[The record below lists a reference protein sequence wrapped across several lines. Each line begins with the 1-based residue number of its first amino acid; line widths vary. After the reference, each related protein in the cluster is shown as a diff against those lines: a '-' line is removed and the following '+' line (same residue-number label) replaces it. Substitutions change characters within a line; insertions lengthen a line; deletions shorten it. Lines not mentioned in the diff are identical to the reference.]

1 MAANPTGAD
10 ARTMRTALAVPL
22 TMLAAQVLLIA
33 GLAVTA
39 GLDGSG
45 LGPAGWAV
53 GLASAGVMSLAL
65 ARGRSY
71 WATYRLGPADWVT
84 LTRAAFTVGVA
95 ALVADSFTDSVP
107 VALLVSLAALAL
119 VLDAVDGRIARR
131 TGTTSALGGQMDGEV
146 DAFLI
151 LVLSVY
157 VARSAGAWV
166 LAIGAARY
174 AFLAAGYVLPW
185 LRAPLPP
192 RYWRKVV
199 CAAQGIVLTIA
210 AAQVLPS
217 ALVDVALAV
226 ALVLLAESF
235 GRDVW
240 WAWSHRD
247 GEAAGAE
254 TGAGP
259 ALLDGQSSDPPPPGP
274 VSEPEDGP
282 PPAGRGPGRGR
293 IRAVI
298 ATVLTILS
306 FLLVWAVLVFPDQP
320 EFFKA
325 GAFLRVPLEG
335 LVVVAIAIFLPVNGR
350 RILAVLTGLAL
361 ALVVVLKVVNYE
373 IFSLFSRAF
382 EPLGD
387 IGQFGN
393 ALETLRLEQG
403 ASQAR
408 LIEIGAVA
416 GVVAAIVLL
425 PLAMLRVTRV
435 AADHRQRALRVLG
448 ALGGV
453 WLVLGVLGTT
463 LVSHTPIA
471 STISAGVIVDTAK
484 VVRAEVH
491 DEGVFAKEIKHDT
504 FRDTPTDQLL
514 TALRGKDVLL
524 VFAESFGRVAIEE
537 SSFAPEVDE
546 ALTEGDKRL
555 ASAGFHSRSGFLISP
570 TFGGG
575 SWLAHSSLNAGLWV
589 HNLRRYAQL
598 LPERRFTLASAFNR
612 AGWRT
617 VDEDVSN
624 DRPWPEGKA
633 FYHWDK
639 IYNRNQVGYK
649 GPTFSY
655 ASMPDQYIYSALQR
669 LELGKTHRRPLFAEI
684 DTVSSHQPWNRI
696 PVEIPW
702 NKVGNGSIY
711 NHLPNHYERES
722 FLSFWDNA
730 AKVQSGYSRSI
741 VYTIKSLTNYIQ
753 HYGKKNLVVI
763 ELGDHQPRNPVTGEQ
778 AGHQVPISII
788 AHDPKVLKAIEGWGW
803 NPGLRPR
810 KDAPVWPMSG
820 FRNRFFRA
828 FDSNPAAP

>member
-1 MAANPTGAD
+1 
-10 ARTMRTALAVPL
+10 MRTAFTVPL

-53 GLASAGVMSLAL
+53 GLASAGVMSLGL

-71 WATYRLGPADWVT
+71 WGTDRLGAADWVT
-84 LTRAAFTVGVA
+84 LTRAALTVGVA
-95 ALVADSFTDSVP
+95 ALVADSFAESVP
-107 VALLVSLAALAL
+107 VALLVTLASIALA
-119 VLDAVDGRIARR
+119 LDAVDGQVARR

-157 VARSAGAWV
+157 VADFAGAWV

-174 AFLAAGYVLPW
+174 AFLAAGYALPW
-185 LRAPLPP
+185 LREPLPA

-199 CAAQGIVLTIA
+199 CAAQGVVLTIA

-217 ALVDVALAV
+217 AVADAALGV

-240 WAWSHRD
+240 WSWSHRG

-254 TGAGP
+254 TVAGP
-259 ALLDGQSSDPPPPGP
+259 ALLDGQSSDPPPTDPGP
-274 VSEPEDGP
+274 EPDGP
-282 PPAGRGPGRGR
+282 PAGGGPWRGR
-293 IRAVI
+293 IRAAI
-298 ATVLTILS
+298 ATVLTISS
-306 FLLVWAVLVFPDQP
+306 FLLVWAVLVAPDQP
-320 EFFKA
+320 TFLKA

-335 LVVVAIAIFLPVNGR
+335 LVVVLIAIFLPVNGR

-361 ALVVVLKVVNYE
+361 ALVVVLKVINYE

-393 ALETLRLEQG
+393 ALETLHLEQG
-403 ASQAR
+403 DSQAR

-435 AADHRQRALRVLG
+435 AADHRHRALRVIG
-448 ALGGV
+448 ALAGV

-463 LVSHTPIA
+463 LVSRTPIA
-471 STISAGVIVDTAK
+471 STISAGVIFDTAK

-491 DEGVFAKEIKHDT
+491 DEGVFAKEIKHDA
-504 FRDTPTDQLL
+504 FRSTPTNQLL

-524 VFAESFGRVAIEE
+524 VFDESFGRVAIEE
-537 SSFAPEVDE
+537 SSVAPEVNK
-546 ALTEGDKRL
+546 ALAEGDKRL
-555 ASAGFHSRSGFLISP
+555 ASAGFHSRSGFLISS

-575 SWLAHSSLNAGLWV
+575 SWLAHSSLQAGLWV

-624 DRPWPEGKA
+624 NRPWPEGKA

-655 ASMPDQYIYSALQR
+655 AAMPDQYIYSALQR
-669 LELGKTHRRPLFAEI
+669 LELGKTHRQPLFAEI

-696 PVEIPW
+696 PEEIPW
-702 NKVGNGSIY
+702 DKVGNGSIF
-711 NHLPNHYERES
+711 NHLSNHYERES
-722 FLSFWDNA
+722 FLSFWDNP
-730 AKVQSGYSRSI
+730 AKVQAGYGKTI
-741 VYTIKSLTNYIQ
+741 VYSLNSLTKFIQ

-788 AHDPKVLKAIEGWGW
+788 SHDPKVLKAIEGWGW
-803 NPGLRPR
+803 NPGLKPR

-828 FDSNPAAP
+828 FDSNPAGR

>member
-1 MAANPTGAD
+1 MADSSGTD
-10 ARTMRTALAVPL
+10 ARTIRTGFTAPFTL
-22 TMLAAQVLLIA
+22 LAAQLLLIT
-33 GLAVTA
+33 GLAMTA
-39 GLDGSG
+39 GLDDTG

-53 GLASAGVMSLAL
+53 GVSGGVMSLAL
-65 ARGRSY
+65 ARGVYY
-71 WATYRLGPADWVT
+71 WSADRLGPADWVT
-84 LTRAAFTVGVA
+84 LTRAALVVGVA
-95 ALVADSFTDSVP
+95 ALVADSFAESVP
-107 VALLVSLAALAL
+107 VGLLVTLASIAL

-131 TGTTSALGGQMDGEV
+131 TGTASALGERMDGEV

-174 AFLAAGYVLPW
+174 AFLVAGYALPW
-185 LRAPLPP
+185 LREPLPA

-199 CAAQGIVLTIA
+199 CATQGIVLTVA
-210 AAQVLPS
+210 AAHVLPS
-217 ALVDVALAV
+217 TLTDALLAA

-240 WAWSHRD
+240 WSWSHRD
-247 GEAAGAE
+247 RETAGAE
-254 TGAGP
+254 ADARP
-259 ALLDGQSSDPPPPGP
+259 ALLNGQSSDPPPPDPGQ
-274 VSEPEDGP
+274 EPEDGP
-282 PPAGRGPGRGR
+282 PSGRGPWRGR

-298 ATVLTILS
+298 ATVLTVLS
-306 FLLVWAVLVFPDQP
+306 FLLVWAVLVAPDQP
-320 EFFKA
+320 VFLKA

-335 LVVVAIAIFLPVNGR
+335 LVVVLIAIFLPVTGR
-350 RILAVLTGLAL
+350 RILAVLVGLAL
-361 ALVVVLKVVNYE
+361 ALVVVLKVINYE

-425 PLAMLRVTRV
+425 PLAMLRITRV
-435 AADHRQRALRVLG
+435 AADHRQPALRVIG
-448 ALGGV
+448 ALAGV

-463 LVSHTPIA
+463 LVSRTPVA
-471 STISAGVIVDTAK
+471 STISAGVIFDTAK

-491 DEGVFAKEIKHDT
+491 DEGVFAKEIKHDE
-504 FRDTPTDQLL
+504 FRDTPTNQLL

-524 VFAESFGRVAIEE
+524 VFAESFGKVAIEE
-537 SSFAPEVDE
+537 SSIAPEVDE
-546 ALTEGDKRL
+546 ALAEGDKRL
-555 ASAGFHSRSGFLISP
+555 ASAGFHSRSGFLISS

-575 SWLAHSSLNAGLWV
+575 SWLAHSTLQSGLWV

-598 LPERRFTLASAFNR
+598 TPERRLTLASAFNR

-624 DRPWPEGKA
+624 NRPWPEGKH

-655 ASMPDQYIYSALQR
+655 AAMPDQYIYSALQR

-696 PVEIPW
+696 PEEIPW
-702 NKVGNGSIY
+702 DKVGDGSIY
-711 NHLPNHYERES
+711 DHLSNHYEPES
-722 FLSFWDNA
+722 FLSFWDNPE
-730 AKVQSGYSRSI
+730 KVQAGYGKTI
-741 VYTIKSLTNYIQ
+741 VYTVNTLTKFIQ

-763 ELGDHQPRNPVTGEQ
+763 ELGDHQPREPVTGEQ

-788 AHDPKVLKAIEGWGW
+788 SHDPKVLKAIEGWGW
-803 NPGLRPR
+803 NPGLKPR
-810 KDAPVWPMSG
+810 KEAPVWAMSS
-820 FRNRFFRA
+820 FRNKFFEA
-828 FDSNPAAP
+828 FDSNPASR

>member
-1 MAANPTGAD
+1 
-10 ARTMRTALAVPL
+10 MRAVLVAPLAL
-22 TMLAAQVLLIA
+22 LAAQALLIA
-33 GLAVTA
+33 AIAITPSLG
-39 GLDGSG
+39 DNG

-53 GLASAGVMSLAL
+53 GLACGGAMALAL
-65 ARGRSY
+65 ARGR
-71 WATYRLGPADWVT
+71 TYRGSDRLGPADRVT
-84 LTRAAFTVGVA
+84 LARATLTVGIA
-95 ALVADSFTDSVP
+95 ALVADSFAESVP
-107 VALLVSLAALAL
+107 VALLVSLAAVALA
-119 VLDAVDGRIARR
+119 LDAVDGWVARR
-131 TGTTSALGGQMDGEV
+131 TGTASELGGHLDAEV

-174 AFLAAGYVLPW
+174 AFLAAGYLLPW

-192 RYWRKVV
+192 RHWRKVV
-199 CAAQGIVLTIA
+199 CATQGIVLTIVA
-210 AAQVLPS
+210 AGVLPATVADA
-217 ALVDVALAV
+217 ALGV

-240 WAWSHRD
+240 WSWSHRQE
-247 GEAAGAE
+247 EAPRSQTTADPPRADDQ
-254 TGAGP
+254 P
-259 ALLDGQSSDPPPPGP
+259 PDPPPA
-274 VSEPEDGP
+274 D
-282 PPAGRGPGRGR
+282 RGSTSPGRR
-293 IRAVI
+293 RARAVI
-298 ATVLTILS
+298 SVVLTTLS
-306 FLLVWAVLVFPDQP
+306 FLLVWAVLVLPDEP
-320 EFFKA
+320 AHFGSA
-325 GAFLRVPLEG
+325 ALIRVPIEG
-335 LVVVAIAIFLPVNGR
+335 LVLIAVAIYLPVTGR
-350 RILAVLTGLAL
+350 RVLAVLTGLAL
-361 ALVVVLKVVNYE
+361 TLVVLLKVINYE
-373 IFSLFSRAF
+373 IFQLFDRGF

-387 IGQFGN
+387 IGQLGN
-393 ALETLRLEQG
+393 AIETLRLESG

-408 LIEIGAVA
+408 LIEIGAVV
-416 GVVAAIVLL
+416 GVVAALVLL

-435 AADHRQRALRVLG
+435 AAENRRRALRAVGALAVVWAVCGVLG
-448 ALGGV
+448 AQ
-453 WLVLGVLGTT
+453 

-471 STISAGVIVDTAK
+471 SAVSAGLLFDQGRTIRD
-484 VVRAEVH
+484 EVE
-491 DEGVFAKEIKHDT
+491 DEGVFAKEIKHDD
-504 FRDTPTDQLL
+504 FRDTPTSSLL
-514 TALRGKDVLL
+514 GALRGKDVLL
-524 VFAESFGRVAIEE
+524 VFAESFGRVALEE
-537 SSFAPEVDE
+537 SSFAPEVNE
-546 ALTEGDKRL
+546 ALAEGDRRL

-617 VDEDVSN
+617 VDDVPSN

-633 FYHWDK
+633 FYRWDK
-639 IYNRNQVGYK
+639 LYDRDQVGYR

-669 LELGKTHRRPLFAEI
+669 LELGKTHRRPLFAEV

-696 PVEIPW
+696 PEEIPW
-702 NKVGNGSIY
+702 DKVGNGSIY
-711 NHLPNHYERES
+711 NHLPDHYEGGS
-722 FLSFWDNA
+722 FLSYWADA
-730 AKVQSGYSRSI
+730 SRVQANYGRSI
-741 VYTIKSLTNYIQ
+741 VYTINTLTKFIQ

-788 AHDPKVLKAIEGWGW
+788 SHDPKVLKRIEGWGW
-803 NPGLRPR
+803 NPGLRPH

-828 FDSNPAAP
+828 FDSKPAGN

>member
-1 MAANPTGAD
+1 
-10 ARTMRTALAVPL
+10 MRTAFTVPL

-33 GLAVTA
+33 GLAATA

-53 GLASAGVMSLAL
+53 GLASAGVMSLGL

-71 WATYRLGPADWVT
+71 WGTDRLGAADWVT
-84 LTRAAFTVGVA
+84 LARAALVVGVA
-95 ALVADSFTDSVP
+95 ALVADSFAESVP
-107 VALLVSLAALAL
+107 VALLVTLASIAL
-119 VLDAVDGRIARR
+119 VLDAVDGQIARR

-166 LAIGAARY
+166 LAIGFMRY
-174 AFLAAGYVLPW
+174 AFLAGGYALPW
-185 LRAPLPP
+185 LREPLPP

-199 CAAQGIVLTIA
+199 CAAQGIVLTVA

-217 ALVDVALAV
+217 TVADAALGV

-240 WAWSHRD
+240 WSWSHRA
-247 GEAAGAE
+247 GAAAGAE
-254 TGAGP
+254 TDAGP
-259 ALLDGQSSDPPPPGP
+259 ALLDGQSSDPPPSDPGP
-274 VSEPEDGP
+274 EPEDGRAP
-282 PPAGRGPGRGR
+282 GRGPWLGR

-298 ATVLTILS
+298 AAVLTILS
-306 FLLVWAVLVFPDQP
+306 FLLVWAVLVAPDQP
-320 EFFKA
+320 TFLKT

-335 LVVVAIAIFLPVNGR
+335 LVVVGIATFLPVTGR

-361 ALVVVLKVVNYE
+361 ALVVVLKVINYE

-416 GVVAAIVLL
+416 GVVAAVVLL

-435 AADHRQRALRVLG
+435 AADHRHRALRVIGGL
-448 ALGGV
+448 AGV

-463 LVSHTPIA
+463 LVSRTPVA
-471 STISAGVIVDTAK
+471 STISAGVIFDTAK

-491 DEGVFAKEIKHDT
+491 DVGVFGKEIKHDT
-504 FRDTPTDQLL
+504 FRATPTNQLL

-537 SSFAPEVDE
+537 SSIAPEVDK
-546 ALTEGDKRL
+546 ALAAGDKRL
-555 ASAGFHSRSGFLISP
+555 ASAGFHSRSGFLISS

-575 SWLAHSSLNAGLWV
+575 SWLAHSSLQAGLWV

-598 LPERRFTLASAFNR
+598 LPERRFTLAGAFNR

-624 DRPWPEGKA
+624 NRPWPEGKA

-655 ASMPDQYIYSALQR
+655 AAMPDQYIYSALQR
-669 LELGKTHRRPLFAEI
+669 LELAKTHRRPLFAEI

-696 PVEIPW
+696 PVELPW
-702 NKVGNGSIY
+702 DKVGNGSIY
-711 NHLPNHYERES
+711 KHLSNHYERES
-722 FLSFWDNA
+722 FLSFWDNPE
-730 AKVQSGYSRSI
+730 KVQAGYGKTI
-741 VYTIKSLTNYIQ
+741 VYTVNSLTKFIQ

-788 AHDPKVLKAIEGWGW
+788 SHDPKVLKAIEGWGW
-803 NPGLRPR
+803 NPGLKPR
-810 KDAPVWPMSG
+810 KEAPVWPMSG

-828 FDSNPAAP
+828 FDSNPAGR

>member
-1 MAANPTGAD
+1 
-10 ARTMRTALAVPL
+10 MRTVLIAPLAL
-22 TMLAAQVLLIA
+22 LAAQALLIA
-33 GLAVTA
+33 AIAVTPSL
-39 GLDGSG
+39 GDNG

-53 GLASAGVMSLAL
+53 GLACGGAMALAL
-65 ARGRSY
+65 ALGR
-71 WATYRLGPADWVT
+71 TYRGADRLGLADRVT
-84 LTRAAFTVGVA
+84 LARATLTVGIA
-95 ALVADSFTDSVP
+95 ALVADSFAEPVP

-119 VLDAVDGRIARR
+119 ALDAVDGWVARR
-131 TGTTSALGGQMDGEV
+131 TGTASELGGHLDAEV

-174 AFLAAGYVLPW
+174 AFLAAGYLLPW

-192 RYWRKVV
+192 RHWRKVV
-199 CAAQGIVLTIA
+199 CATQGIVLTIVA
-210 AAQVLPS
+210 AGVLPAAVADA
-217 ALVDVALAV
+217 ALGV

-240 WAWSHRD
+240 WSWSHR
-247 GEAAGAE
+247 EEE
-254 TGAGP
+254 TPRSQATADTP
-259 ALLDGQSSDPPPPGP
+259 RADDRPPDPPPADGGP
-274 VSEPEDGP
+274 AS
-282 PPAGRGPGRGR
+282 PGRGR
-293 IRAVI
+293 ARAVI
-298 ATVLTILS
+298 SVVLTTLA
-306 FLLVWAVLVFPDQP
+306 FLLVWAVLVLPDEP
-320 EFFKA
+320 AHFGSA
-325 GAFLRVPLEG
+325 ALIRVPIEG
-335 LVVVAIAIFLPVNGR
+335 LVLILVAIYLPVTGR

-361 ALVVVLKVVNYE
+361 ALVVLLKVINYE
-373 IFSLFSRAF
+373 IFQLFDRGF

-393 ALETLRLEQG
+393 AIETLRLESG

-408 LIEIGAVA
+408 LIEIGAVV
-416 GVVAAIVLL
+416 GVVAALVLL

-435 AADHRQRALRVLG
+435 AADNRRRALRAVGALAVVWVACGVLG
-448 ALGGV
+448 AQ
-453 WLVLGVLGTT
+453 

-471 STISAGVIVDTAK
+471 SAVSAGLLFDQGKTIRD
-484 VVRAEVH
+484 EVE
-491 DEGVFAKEIKHDT
+491 DEGVFAKEIKHDD
-504 FRDTPTDQLL
+504 FRDTPTSSLL
-514 TALRGKDVLL
+514 GALRGKDVLL
-524 VFAESFGRVAIEE
+524 VFAESFGRVALEE
-537 SSFAPEVDE
+537 SSFAPEVNE
-546 ALTEGDKRL
+546 ALAEGDRRL

-617 VDEDVSN
+617 VDDVPSN

-639 IYNRNQVGYK
+639 LYDRDQVGYR

-669 LELGKTHRRPLFAEI
+669 LELGKTHRRPLFAEV

-696 PVEIPW
+696 PEEIPW
-702 NKVGNGSIY
+702 DKVGDGSIY
-711 NHLPNHYERES
+711 NHLPDHYEGGS
-722 FLSFWDNA
+722 FLSYWADA
-730 AKVQSGYSRSI
+730 SRVQANYGRSI
-741 VYTIKSLTNYIQ
+741 VYTINTLTKFIQ

-788 AHDPKVLKAIEGWGW
+788 SHDPKVLERIEGWGW

-828 FDSNPAAP
+828 FDSKPAGN

>member
-1 MAANPTGAD
+1 MAADPTGTD
-10 ARTMRTALAVPL
+10 ARTLRTGLTVPL
-22 TMLAAQVLLIA
+22 PVLAAGVLLFA
-33 GLAVTA
+33 GLAATA
-39 GLDGSG
+39 ALDGSG

-53 GLASAGVMSLAL
+53 GLASGGAMSLAL
-65 ARGRSY
+65 ARGCSY
-71 WATYRLGPADWVT
+71 WDTDRFGPADWVT
-84 LTRAAFTVGVA
+84 LARAALAAGAA
-95 ALVADSFTDSVP
+95 ALVADSFAASVP
-107 VALLVSLAALAL
+107 VALLVSLASLAL

-131 TGTTSALGGQMDGEV
+131 TGTTSALGEHMDAEV

-174 AFLAAGYVLPW
+174 AFLAAGYVAPW

-199 CAAQGIVLTIA
+199 CATQGVVLTIA

-217 ALVDVALAV
+217 PLTDAALGV

-235 GRDVW
+235 GRDVLW
-240 WAWSHRD
+240 LWRHRRR
-247 GEAAGAE
+247 EAPASLAAGDSGLA
-254 TGAGP
+254 
-259 ALLDGQSSDPPPPGP
+259 
-274 VSEPEDGP
+274 DGP
-282 PPAGRGPGRGR
+282 PAGPGRGR
-293 IRAVI
+293 ARARSVVAVLLTTASIVI
-298 ATVLTILS
+298 
-306 FLLVWAVLVFPDQP
+306 VWAALVAPDQP
-320 EFFKA
+320 QYFTST
-325 GAFLRVPLEG
+325 AFLRVPIEG
-335 LVVVAIAIFLPVNGR
+335 LALILLALVLPVTGR
-350 RILAVLTGLAL
+350 RILAVLAGLVL
-361 ALVVVLKVVNYE
+361 ALVVVLKVVNYQ
-373 IFSLFSRAF
+373 IFSLFDRPF

-387 IGQFGN
+387 IGQIGN
-393 ALETLRLEQG
+393 ALETLRLEDG

-408 LIEIGAVA
+408 LIEIVAVV

-425 PLAMLRVTRV
+425 PLAMLRLTRV
-435 AADHRQRALRVLG
+435 AADNRRLALRAVGVLG
-448 ALGGV
+448 AV
-453 WLVLGVLGTT
+453 WALSAVVGAQF
-463 LVSHTPIA
+463 VSHTPIA
-471 STISAGVIVDTAK
+471 SGISAGVIFDEARIVQ
-484 VVRAEVH
+484 AEVN
-491 DEGVFAKEIKHDT
+491 DVGVFGEEIKHDK

-514 TALRGKDVLL
+514 SALRGKDVLL

-537 SSFAPEVDE
+537 SSFAPEVNE
-546 ALTEGDKRL
+546 ALAEGDKRL

-575 SWLAHSSLNAGLWV
+575 SWLAHSTLNSGLWV

-598 LPERRFTLASAFNR
+598 VPERRFTLASAFNR

-617 VDEDVSN
+617 VDDVPSN
-624 DRPWPEGKA
+624 DRAWPEGKA

-639 IYNRNQVGYK
+639 LYNRNQVGYR
-649 GPTFSY
+649 GPGFSY

-669 LELGKTHRRPLFAEI
+669 LELGKTHRRPLFAEV

-696 PVEIPW
+696 PEEVPW
-702 NKVGNGSIY
+702 SKVGNGSIY
-711 NHLPNHYERES
+711 NRIPMHYEGGS

-730 AKVQSGYSRSI
+730 SRVQAGYGESI
-741 VYTIKSLTNYIQ
+741 VYTIKTLNSFIQ

-763 ELGDHQPRNPVTGEQ
+763 ELGDHQPREPVTGEQ

-788 AHDPKVLKAIEGWGW
+788 AHDPKVLKAIESWGW

-828 FDSNPAAP
+828 FDSKPAAK

>member
-1 MAANPTGAD
+1 
-10 ARTMRTALAVPL
+10 MRTAFTVPL
-22 TMLAAQVLLIA
+22 TMLGAQVLLIA

-53 GLASAGVMSLAL
+53 GLASAGGMSLGL

-71 WATYRLGPADWVT
+71 WGTDRLGAADWVT
-84 LTRAAFTVGVA
+84 LTRAALVVGVA
-95 ALVADSFTDSVP
+95 ALVADSFAESVP
-107 VALLVSLAALAL
+107 VALLVTLASIAL
-119 VLDAVDGRIARR
+119 VLDAVDGQIARR

-157 VARSAGAWV
+157 VADFAGAWV

-174 AFLAAGYVLPW
+174 AFLAAGYALPW
-185 LRAPLPP
+185 LREPLPP

-217 ALVDVALAV
+217 AVADAALGV

-240 WAWSHRD
+240 WSWSHRD
-247 GEAAGAE
+247 GEAGGAE
-254 TGAGP
+254 ADAGS
-259 ALLDGQSSDPPPPGP
+259 ALLDGQSSDPPPTAPGP
-274 VSEPEDGP
+274 ESEDGRD
-282 PPAGRGPGRGR
+282 AGRGPWRGR

-298 ATVLTILS
+298 ATVLTISS
-306 FLLVWAVLVFPDQP
+306 FLLVWAVLVAPDQP
-320 EFFKA
+320 TFFKA

-335 LVVVAIAIFLPVNGR
+335 LVVVGIAIFLPVTGR

-361 ALVVVLKVVNYE
+361 ALVVVLKVINYE

-393 ALETLRLEQG
+393 ALETLHLEQG
-403 ASQAR
+403 DSQAR

-435 AADHRQRALRVLG
+435 AADHRQRALRVIGGL
-448 ALGGV
+448 AGV

-463 LVSHTPIA
+463 LVSRTPIA
-471 STISAGVIVDTAK
+471 STISAGVIFDTAK

-504 FRDTPTDQLL
+504 FRDTPTNQLL

-524 VFAESFGRVAIEE
+524 VFDESFGRVAIEE
-537 SSFAPEVDE
+537 SSVAPEVNK
-546 ALTEGDKRL
+546 ALAEGDKRL
-555 ASAGFHSRSGFLISP
+555 ASAGFHSRSGFLISS

-575 SWLAHSSLNAGLWV
+575 SWLAHSSLQAGLWV

-598 LPERRFTLASAFNR
+598 LPERRFTLAGAFNR

-624 DRPWPEGKA
+624 NRPWPEGKA

-655 ASMPDQYIYSALQR
+655 AAMPDQYIYSALQR
-669 LELGKTHRRPLFAEI
+669 LELAKAHRRPLFAEI

-696 PVEIPW
+696 PEEIPW
-702 NKVGNGSIY
+702 DKVGNGSIY

-722 FLSFWDNA
+722 FLSFWDNP
-730 AKVQSGYSRSI
+730 AKVQAGYGKTI
-741 VYTIKSLTNYIQ
+741 VYSLKALTSYIQ

-788 AHDPKVLKAIEGWGW
+788 SHDPKVLKAIEGWGW

-828 FDSNPAAP
+828 FDSNPAGR

>member
-1 MAANPTGAD
+1 MAANPSGAG
-10 ARTMRTALAVPL
+10 ARTTRTAFTVPL
-22 TMLAAQVLLIA
+22 TMLGAQVLLIA

-53 GLASAGVMSLAL
+53 GLASAGGMSLGL

-71 WATYRLGPADWVT
+71 WGTDRLGAADWVT
-84 LTRAAFTVGVA
+84 LTRAALVVGVA
-95 ALVADSFTDSVP
+95 ALVADSFAESVP
-107 VALLVSLAALAL
+107 VALLVTLASIAL
-119 VLDAVDGRIARR
+119 VLDAVDGQIARR

-157 VARSAGAWV
+157 VADFAGAWV

-174 AFLAAGYVLPW
+174 AFLAAGYALPW
-185 LRAPLPP
+185 LREPLPP

-217 ALVDVALAV
+217 AVADAALGV

-240 WAWSHRD
+240 WSWSHRD
-247 GEAAGAE
+247 GEAGGAE
-254 TGAGP
+254 ADAGS
-259 ALLDGQSSDPPPPGP
+259 ALLDGQSSDPPPTAPGP
-274 VSEPEDGP
+274 ESEDGRD
-282 PPAGRGPGRGR
+282 AGRGPWRGR

-298 ATVLTILS
+298 ATVLTISS
-306 FLLVWAVLVFPDQP
+306 FLLVWAVLVAPDQP
-320 EFFKA
+320 TFFKA

-335 LVVVAIAIFLPVNGR
+335 LVVVGIAIFLPVTGR

-361 ALVVVLKVVNYE
+361 ALVVVLKVINYE

-393 ALETLRLEQG
+393 ALETLHLEQG
-403 ASQAR
+403 DSQAR

-435 AADHRQRALRVLG
+435 AADHRQRALRVIGGL
-448 ALGGV
+448 AGV

-463 LVSHTPIA
+463 LVSRTPIA
-471 STISAGVIVDTAK
+471 STISAGVIFDTAK

-504 FRDTPTDQLL
+504 FRDTPTNQLL

-524 VFAESFGRVAIEE
+524 VFDESFGRVAIEE
-537 SSFAPEVDE
+537 SSVAPEVNK
-546 ALTEGDKRL
+546 ALAEGDKRL
-555 ASAGFHSRSGFLISP
+555 ASAGFHSRSGFLISS

-575 SWLAHSSLNAGLWV
+575 SWLAHSSLQAGLWV

-598 LPERRFTLASAFNR
+598 LPERRFTLAGAFNR

-624 DRPWPEGKA
+624 NRPWPEGKA

-655 ASMPDQYIYSALQR
+655 AAMPDQYIYSALQR
-669 LELGKTHRRPLFAEI
+669 LELAKAHRRPLFAEI

-696 PVEIPW
+696 PEEIPW
-702 NKVGNGSIY
+702 DKVGNGSIY

-722 FLSFWDNA
+722 FLSFWDNP
-730 AKVQSGYSRSI
+730 AKVQAGYGKTI
-741 VYTIKSLTNYIQ
+741 VYSLKALTSYIQ

-788 AHDPKVLKAIEGWGW
+788 SHDPKVLKAIEGWGW

-828 FDSNPAAP
+828 FDSNPAGR

>member
-1 MAANPTGAD
+1 
-10 ARTMRTALAVPL
+10 MRTAFTVPL

-33 GLAVTA
+33 GLAATA

-53 GLASAGVMSLAL
+53 GLASAGVMSLGL

-71 WATYRLGPADWVT
+71 WGTDRLGAADWVT
-84 LTRAAFTVGVA
+84 LARAALVVGVA
-95 ALVADSFTDSVP
+95 ALVADSFAESVP
-107 VALLVSLAALAL
+107 VALLVTLASIAL
-119 VLDAVDGRIARR
+119 VLDAVDGQIARR

-146 DAFLI
+146 DAVLI

-166 LAIGAARY
+166 LAIGFMRY
-174 AFLAAGYVLPW
+174 AFLAGGFAFPW
-185 LRAPLPP
+185 LREPLPP

-199 CAAQGIVLTIA
+199 CAAQGIVLTVA

-217 ALVDVALAV
+217 AVADAALGV

-240 WAWSHRD
+240 WSWSHRA
-247 GEAAGAE
+247 GGAAGAE
-254 TGAGP
+254 TDAGP
-259 ALLDGQSSDPPPPGP
+259 ALLDGQSSDPPPSDPGP
-274 VSEPEDGP
+274 EPENGP
-282 PPAGRGPGRGR
+282 AAGRGPWLGR

-298 ATVLTILS
+298 AAVLTILS
-306 FLLVWAVLVFPDQP
+306 FLLVWAVLVAPDQP
-320 EFFKA
+320 TFLKT

-335 LVVVAIAIFLPVNGR
+335 LVVVGIATFLPVTGR

-361 ALVVVLKVVNYE
+361 ALVVVLKVINYE

-416 GVVAAIVLL
+416 GVVAAVVLL

-435 AADHRQRALRVLG
+435 AADHRQRALRVIGGL
-448 ALGGV
+448 AGV

-463 LVSHTPIA
+463 LVSRTPVA
-471 STISAGVIVDTAK
+471 STISAGVIFDTAK

-491 DEGVFAKEIKHDT
+491 DVGVFGKEIKHDT
-504 FRDTPTDQLL
+504 FRATPTNQLL

-537 SSFAPEVDE
+537 SSIAPEVDK
-546 ALTEGDKRL
+546 ALAAGDKRL
-555 ASAGFHSRSGFLISP
+555 ASAGFHSRSGFLISS

-575 SWLAHSSLNAGLWV
+575 SWLAHSSLQAGLWV

-624 DRPWPEGKA
+624 NRPWPEGKA

-639 IYNRNQVGYK
+639 IYNRDQVGYK

-655 ASMPDQYIYSALQR
+655 AAMPDQYIYSALQR

-696 PVEIPW
+696 PEEIPW
-702 NKVGNGSIY
+702 DKVGNGSIY
-711 NHLPNHYERES
+711 KHLSNHYERES
-722 FLSFWDNA
+722 FLSFWDNPE
-730 AKVQSGYSRSI
+730 KVQAGYGKTI
-741 VYTIKSLTNYIQ
+741 VYTVNSLTKFIQ

-788 AHDPKVLKAIEGWGW
+788 SHDPKVLKAIEGWGW
-803 NPGLRPR
+803 NPGLKPR
-810 KDAPVWPMSG
+810 KEAPVWPMSG

-828 FDSNPAAP
+828 FDSNPAGR

>member
-1 MAANPTGAD
+1 
-10 ARTMRTALAVPL
+10 MRTALTVPL
-22 TMLAAQVLLIA
+22 TVFAAQLMLFA
-33 GLAVTA
+33 GLALTA
-39 GLDGSG
+39 GLDDSG

-53 GLASAGVMSLAL
+53 GLACGGAMSLAL
-65 ARGRSY
+65 ARGCSF
-71 WATYRLGPADWVT
+71 WGVVRLGPADWVT
-84 LTRAAFTVGVA
+84 LVRAALALGVA
-95 ALVADSFTDSVP
+95 ALVADSFAASVP
-107 VALLVSLAALAL
+107 VALLVSLASLAL

-131 TGTTSALGGQMDGEV
+131 TGTTSALGERMDGEV

-151 LVLSVY
+151 LALSVY
-157 VARSAGAWV
+157 VAPSAGAWV

-174 AFLAAGYVLPW
+174 AFLVAGYVLPW
-185 LRAPLPP
+185 LRAPLPS

-199 CAAQGIVLTIA
+199 CATQGIVLTVA

-217 ALVDVALAV
+217 ALTDVALAI

-254 TGAGP
+254 TDMGP
-259 ALLDGQSSDPPPPGP
+259 ALLDTQSSDPPPSDADPG
-274 VSEPEDGP
+274 PEDG
-282 PPAGRGPGRGR
+282 PPAGRGPWLGR

-298 ATVLTILS
+298 AAVLTVLS
-306 FLLVWAVLVFPDQP
+306 FLLVWAVLVSPDQP
-320 EFFKA
+320 TFFKA

-335 LVVVAIAIFLPVNGR
+335 LVVVAIAIFLPVTGR
-350 RILAVLTGLAL
+350 RILAVLVGLVL
-361 ALVVVLKVVNYE
+361 ALVVVLKVINYE
-373 IFSLFSRAF
+373 VFSLFSRPF

-416 GVVAAIVLL
+416 AVVAAIVLL

-463 LVSHTPIA
+463 LVSRTPIA
-471 STISAGVIVDTAK
+471 STISAGVVFDTAK
-484 VVRAEVH
+484 IVRAEVH

-537 SSFAPEVDE
+537 STFAPEVDE

-555 ASAGFHSRSGFLISP
+555 ASAGFHSRSGFLISS

-575 SWLAHSSLNAGLWV
+575 SWLAHSTLNAGLWV

-598 LPERRFTLASAFNR
+598 TPERRLTLASAFNR

-624 DRPWPEGKA
+624 NRPWPEGKH

-655 ASMPDQYIYSALQR
+655 AAMPDQYIYSALQR
-669 LELGKTHRRPLFAEI
+669 LELGKTHRRPLFAEV

-696 PVEIPW
+696 PEEIPW
-702 NKVGNGSIY
+702 DKVGDGSIY
-711 NHLPNHYERES
+711 DQLSNHYERQS
-722 FLSFWDNA
+722 FLSFWDNP
-730 AKVQSGYSRSI
+730 AKVQAGYGKTI
-741 VYTIKSLTNYIQ
+741 VYTLNTLTKFIQ
-753 HYGKKNLVVI
+753 RYGKKNLVVI

-778 AGHQVPISII
+778 AGHQVPVSII
-788 AHDPKVLKAIEGWGW
+788 SHDPKVLKAIEGWGW
-803 NPGLRPR
+803 NPGLQPR

-828 FDSNPAAP
+828 YDSKPAAK

>member
-1 MAANPTGAD
+1 
-10 ARTMRTALAVPL
+10 MRTAFTVPL

-53 GLASAGVMSLAL
+53 GLASAGVMSLGL

-71 WATYRLGPADWVT
+71 WGTDRLGAADWVT
-84 LTRAAFTVGVA
+84 LTRAALVVGVA
-95 ALVADSFTDSVP
+95 ALVADSFAESVP
-107 VALLVSLAALAL
+107 VALLVTLASLAL
-119 VLDAVDGRIARR
+119 VLDAVDGQIARR

-157 VARSAGAWV
+157 VADFAGAWV

-174 AFLAAGYVLPW
+174 AFLAAGYALPW
-185 LRAPLPP
+185 LREPLPP

-199 CAAQGIVLTIA
+199 CAAQGIVLTVA
-210 AAQVLPS
+210 AAQVLPP
-217 ALVDVALAV
+217 AVADATLGV

-240 WAWSHRD
+240 WSWSHRD

-254 TGAGP
+254 ADAGP
-259 ALLDGQSSDPPPPGP
+259 ALLDGQSSDPPPPDPGP
-274 VSEPEDGP
+274 EPEDGP
-282 PPAGRGPGRGR
+282 AAGRGPGRGR

-298 ATVLTILS
+298 AAVLTISS
-306 FLLVWAVLVFPDQP
+306 FLLVWAVLVAPDQP
-320 EFFKA
+320 TFFKA

-335 LVVVAIAIFLPVNGR
+335 LVVVGIAIFLPVNGR

-361 ALVVVLKVVNYE
+361 ALVVVLKVINYE

-453 WLVLGVLGTT
+453 WLVLGVLGAT
-463 LVSHTPIA
+463 LVSHTPVA
-471 STISAGVIVDTAK
+471 STISAGVIFDTAK

-504 FRDTPTDQLL
+504 FRDTPTNQLL

-524 VFAESFGRVAIEE
+524 VFDESFGRVAIEE
-537 SSFAPEVDE
+537 SSVAPEVNK
-546 ALTEGDKRL
+546 ALAEGDKRL
-555 ASAGFHSRSGFLISP
+555 ASAGFHSRSGFLISS

-575 SWLAHSSLNAGLWV
+575 SWLAHSSLQAGLWV

-598 LPERRFTLASAFNR
+598 LPERRFTLAGAFNR

-624 DRPWPEGKA
+624 NRPWPEGKA

-655 ASMPDQYIYSALQR
+655 AAMPDQYIYSALQR
-669 LELGKTHRRPLFAEI
+669 LELAKAHRRPLFAEI

-696 PVEIPW
+696 PEEIPW
-702 NKVGNGSIY
+702 DKVGNGSIY

-722 FLSFWDNA
+722 FLSFWDNP
-730 AKVQSGYSRSI
+730 AKVQAGYGKTI
-741 VYTIKSLTNYIQ
+741 VYSLKALTSYIQ

-788 AHDPKVLKAIEGWGW
+788 SHDPKVLKAIEGWGW

-828 FDSNPAAP
+828 FDSNPAGR

>member
-1 MAANPTGAD
+1 
-10 ARTMRTALAVPL
+10 MRTALTVPL

-53 GLASAGVMSLAL
+53 GLACAGVMSLAL

-71 WATYRLGPADWVT
+71 WGTDRLGPADWVT
-84 LTRAAFTVGVA
+84 LTRAALTVGVA

-107 VALLVSLAALAL
+107 VALLVSLASLALAL
-119 VLDAVDGRIARR
+119 DLVDGRIARR

-151 LVLSVY
+151 LILSAY
-157 VARSAGAWV
+157 VARSVGAWV

-174 AFLAAGYVLPW
+174 AFLTVGYLVPW

-199 CAAQGIVLTIA
+199 CATQGVVLTIA
-210 AAQVLPS
+210 AAQVLP
-217 ALVDVALAV
+217 AALADAALGV

-240 WAWSHRD
+240 WLWGHRR
-247 GEAAGAE
+247 GEAPRSQAGA
-254 TGAGP
+254 ADP
-259 ALLDGQSSDPPPPGP
+259 APAVGQ
-274 VSEPEDGP
+274 
-282 PPAGRGPGRGR
+282 PAGPGRGGGWAGAR
-293 IRAVI
+293 TVI
-298 ATVLTILS
+298 AVLLTVLSIAV
-306 FLLVWAVLVFPDQP
+306 VWAALVAPDQP
-320 EFFKA
+320 EYFKS
-325 GAFLRVPLEG
+325 GAFLRVPIEG
-335 LVVVAIAIFLPVNGR
+335 LLLIALAVVLPVTGR

-361 ALVVVLKVVNYE
+361 AVVVLLKVINYQ
-373 IFSLFSRAF
+373 IFTLFDRPF

-393 ALETLRLEQG
+393 ALETLRLEDG

-408 LIEIGAVA
+408 LIEIGAVV
-416 GVVAAIVLL
+416 GVVAALILL

-435 AADHRQRALRVLG
+435 AADNRRRALRAVGVLG
-448 ALGGV
+448 AV
-453 WLVLGVLGTT
+453 WAVCAVAGAQF
-463 LVSHTPIA
+463 VSHAPIA
-471 STISAGVIVDTAK
+471 SATSAGVLFDTAK
-484 VVRAEVH
+484 IVRAEVH

-504 FRDTPTDQLL
+504 FRDTPTKSLL

-524 VFAESFGRVAIEE
+524 VFAESFGRVALEE
-537 SSFAPEVDE
+537 SSFAPEVNE
-546 ALTEGDKRL
+546 ALAEGDKRL
-555 ASAGFHSRSGFLISP
+555 ASAGFHSRSGFLISS

-598 LPERRFTLASAFNR
+598 IPERRFTLASAFNR

-624 DRPWPEGKA
+624 NRPWPEGKA

-655 ASMPDQYIYSALQR
+655 AAMPDQYIYSALQR

-696 PVEIPW
+696 PEEIPW
-702 NKVGNGSIY
+702 DKVGNGSIY
-711 NHLPNHYERES
+711 NHLSNHFEGGS
-722 FLSFWDNA
+722 FLSFWENA
-730 AKVQSGYSRSI
+730 ARVQAGYGKTI
-741 VYTIKSLTNYIQ
+741 VYTLNTLTKFIQ

-788 AHDPKVLKAIEGWGW
+788 AHDPKVLKAIESWGW
-803 NPGLRPR
+803 NPGLKPR

-828 FDSNPAAP
+828 FDSNPAPR

>member
-1 MAANPTGAD
+1 
-10 ARTMRTALAVPL
+10 MRTAFTVPL

-33 GLAVTA
+33 GLAATA

-53 GLASAGVMSLAL
+53 GLASAGVMSLGL

-71 WATYRLGPADWVT
+71 WGADRLGAADWVT
-84 LTRAAFTVGVA
+84 LARAALVVGVA
-95 ALVADSFTDSVP
+95 ALVADSFAESVP
-107 VALLVSLAALAL
+107 VALLVTLASIAL
-119 VLDAVDGRIARR
+119 VLDAVDGQIARR
-131 TGTTSALGGQMDGEV
+131 TGTTSALGGRMDGEV

-166 LAIGAARY
+166 LAIGFMRY
-174 AFLAAGYVLPW
+174 AFLAGGYAMPW
-185 LRAPLPP
+185 LRQPLPP

-199 CAAQGIVLTIA
+199 CAAQGIVLTTA
-210 AAQVLPS
+210 AAQVLSS
-217 ALVDVALAV
+217 AVADVALAV

-240 WAWSHRD
+240 WSWSHRD
-247 GEAAGAE
+247 AEAAGAE
-254 TGAGP
+254 ADAGP
-259 ALLDGQSSDPPPPGP
+259 ALLDGQSFDPPPPDPGP
-274 VSEPEDGP
+274 EPEDGP
-282 PPAGRGPGRGR
+282 AAGRGPWRGR

-298 ATVLTILS
+298 AAVLTTLS

-320 EFFKA
+320 VFFKA

-335 LVVVAIAIFLPVNGR
+335 LVVVGLAIFLPVNGR
-350 RILAVLTGLAL
+350 RILAVLTGIAL
-361 ALVVVLKVVNYE
+361 ALVVVLKVINYE

-408 LIEIGAVA
+408 LIEIGVVA

-435 AADHRQRALRVLG
+435 AADHRQRALRVIGGL
-448 ALGGV
+448 AGV

-463 LVSHTPIA
+463 LVSRTPIA
-471 STISAGVIVDTAK
+471 STISAGVIFDTAK

-491 DEGVFAKEIKHDT
+491 DEGVFAKEIKHDA
-504 FRDTPTDQLL
+504 FRDTPTNQLL

-524 VFAESFGRVAIEE
+524 VFDESFGRVAIEE
-537 SSFAPEVDE
+537 SSVAPEVNK
-546 ALTEGDKRL
+546 ALAEGDKRL
-555 ASAGFHSRSGFLISP
+555 ASAGFHSRSGFLISS

-575 SWLAHSSLNAGLWV
+575 SWLAHSSLQAGLWV

-624 DRPWPEGKA
+624 NRPWPEGKA

-655 ASMPDQYIYSALQR
+655 AAMPDQYIYSALQR
-669 LELGKTHRRPLFAEI
+669 LELRKAHRRPLFAEI

-696 PVEIPW
+696 PEEIPW
-702 NKVGNGSIY
+702 EKVGNGSIY
-711 NHLPNHYERES
+711 NHLSNHYERES
-722 FLSFWDNA
+722 FLSFWDNPE
-730 AKVQSGYSRSI
+730 KVQAGYGKTI
-741 VYTIKSLTNYIQ
+741 VYTVNSLTKFIQ
-753 HYGKKNLVVI
+753 HYGEKNLVVI

-788 AHDPKVLKAIEGWGW
+788 SHDPKVLKAIEGWGW

-810 KDAPVWPMSG
+810 KEAPVWPMSS
-820 FRNRFFRA
+820 FRNKFFEA
-828 FDSNPAAP
+828 FDSNPADR

>member
-1 MAANPTGAD
+1 
-10 ARTMRTALAVPL
+10 MRTAFTVPL
-22 TMLAAQVLLIA
+22 TMLAAQVLLIT

-53 GLASAGVMSLAL
+53 GLASAGVMSLGL

-71 WATYRLGPADWVT
+71 WGTDRLGAADWVT
-84 LTRAAFTVGVA
+84 LTRAALVVGVA
-95 ALVADSFTDSVP
+95 AVVADSFAESVP
-107 VALLVSLAALAL
+107 VALLVTLASIAL
-119 VLDAVDGRIARR
+119 VLDAADGQIARR

-157 VARSAGAWV
+157 VADFAGAWV

-174 AFLAAGYVLPW
+174 AFLAAGYALPW
-185 LRAPLPP
+185 LRQPLPP
-192 RYWRKVV
+192 RHWRKVV

-217 ALVDVALAV
+217 AVAYAALGV

-240 WAWSHRD
+240 WSWSHRD

-254 TGAGP
+254 ADAGP
-259 ALLDGQSSDPPPPGP
+259 ALLDGQSSDPPPTAPGP
-274 VSEPEDGP
+274 EPEDGP
-282 PPAGRGPGRGR
+282 PAGRGPWRGR

-298 ATVLTILS
+298 AAVLTISS
-306 FLLVWAVLVFPDQP
+306 FLLVWAVLVAPDQP
-320 EFFKA
+320 TFFKA

-335 LVVVAIAIFLPVNGR
+335 LVVVGIAIFLPVNGR

-361 ALVVVLKVVNYE
+361 ALVVVLKVINYE

-393 ALETLRLEQG
+393 ALETLHLEQG
-403 ASQAR
+403 DSQAR

-425 PLAMLRVTRV
+425 PLAVLRVTRV
-435 AADHRQRALRVLG
+435 AADHRQRALRVIGGL
-448 ALGGV
+448 AGV

-463 LVSHTPIA
+463 LVSRTPIA
-471 STISAGVIVDTAK
+471 STISAGVIFDTAK

-504 FRDTPTDQLL
+504 FRDTPTNQLL

-524 VFAESFGRVAIEE
+524 VFDESFGRVAIEE
-537 SSFAPEVDE
+537 SSVAPEVNK
-546 ALTEGDKRL
+546 ALAEGDKRL
-555 ASAGFHSRSGFLISP
+555 ASAGFHSRSGFLISS

-575 SWLAHSSLNAGLWV
+575 SWLAHSSLQAGLWV

-598 LPERRFTLASAFNR
+598 LPERRFTLAGAFNR

-624 DRPWPEGKA
+624 NRPWPEGKA

-655 ASMPDQYIYSALQR
+655 AAMPDQYIYSALQR
-669 LELGKTHRRPLFAEI
+669 LELAKAHRRPLFAEI

-696 PVEIPW
+696 PEEIPW
-702 NKVGNGSIY
+702 DKVGNGSIY

-722 FLSFWDNA
+722 FLSFWDNP
-730 AKVQSGYSRSI
+730 AKVQAGYGKTI
-741 VYTIKSLTNYIQ
+741 VYSLKALTSYIQ

-788 AHDPKVLKAIEGWGW
+788 SHDPKVLKAIEGWGW

-828 FDSNPAAP
+828 FDSNPAGR

>member
-1 MAANPTGAD
+1 MAANPSGAD
-10 ARTMRTALAVPL
+10 ARTMRTAFTVPL

-33 GLAVTA
+33 GLAATA

-53 GLASAGVMSLAL
+53 GLASAGVMSLGL

-71 WATYRLGPADWVT
+71 WGTDRLGAADWVT
-84 LTRAAFTVGVA
+84 LARAALVVGVA
-95 ALVADSFTDSVP
+95 ALVADSFAESVP
-107 VALLVSLAALAL
+107 VALLVTLASIAL
-119 VLDAVDGRIARR
+119 VLDAVDGQIARR

-146 DAFLI
+146 DAVLI

-166 LAIGAARY
+166 LAIGFMRY
-174 AFLAAGYVLPW
+174 AFLAGGFALPW
-185 LRAPLPP
+185 LREPLPP

-199 CAAQGIVLTIA
+199 CAAQGIVLTVA

-217 ALVDVALAV
+217 TVADAALGV

-240 WAWSHRD
+240 WSWSHRA
-247 GEAAGAE
+247 GGAAGAE
-254 TGAGP
+254 ADAGP
-259 ALLDGQSSDPPPPGP
+259 ALLDGQSSDPPPSDPGP
-274 VSEPEDGP
+274 EPENGP
-282 PPAGRGPGRGR
+282 AAGRGPWLGR

-298 ATVLTILS
+298 AAVLTILS
-306 FLLVWAVLVFPDQP
+306 FLLVWAVLVAPDQP
-320 EFFKA
+320 TFLKT

-335 LVVVAIAIFLPVNGR
+335 LVVIGIATFLPVTGR

-361 ALVVVLKVVNYE
+361 ALVVVLKVINYE

-416 GVVAAIVLL
+416 GVVAAVVLL

-435 AADHRQRALRVLG
+435 AADHRQRALRVIGGL
-448 ALGGV
+448 AGV

-463 LVSHTPIA
+463 LVSRTPVA
-471 STISAGVIVDTAK
+471 STISAGVIFDTAK

-491 DEGVFAKEIKHDT
+491 DVGVFGKEIKHDT
-504 FRDTPTDQLL
+504 FRATPTNQLL

-537 SSFAPEVDE
+537 SSIAPEVDK
-546 ALTEGDKRL
+546 ALAEGDKRL
-555 ASAGFHSRSGFLISP
+555 ASAGFHSRSGFLISS

-575 SWLAHSSLNAGLWV
+575 SWLAHSSLQAGLWV

-624 DRPWPEGKA
+624 NRPWPEGKA

-655 ASMPDQYIYSALQR
+655 AAMPDQYIYSALQR

-696 PVEIPW
+696 PEEIPW
-702 NKVGNGSIY
+702 DKVGNGSIY
-711 NHLPNHYERES
+711 KHLSNHYERES
-722 FLSFWDNA
+722 FLSFWDNPE
-730 AKVQSGYSRSI
+730 KVQAGYGKTI
-741 VYTIKSLTNYIQ
+741 VYTVNSLTKFIQ

-788 AHDPKVLKAIEGWGW
+788 SHDPKVLKAIEGWGW
-803 NPGLRPR
+803 NPGLKPR
-810 KDAPVWPMSG
+810 KEAPVWPMSG

-828 FDSNPAAP
+828 FDSNPAGR